1 MFTRPLGTVSAPCLL
16 AFVHNSLIVITK
28 GSAAAGLIRIGVGW
42 IRNCS
47 RLGVSKGSIAV
58 FNNSGSI
65 APAQLVRRSRSWT
78 RPNAPN
84 RAEIAS
90 PACGKSTAVRRLWLV
105 IDCTIAKVFFT
116 LWCNS
121 SNMSRCSFSALSRL
135 AASVA
140 ACSRSLRRVAFSSSS
155 LKSPSLIST
164 KPASWGINIAKQ
176 ARGRYFRRTLI
187 GNPSLVAG
195 VDAMP
200 AHPPKI
206 RIERADWIWLWGSRA
221 THQPANRRPDAKS
234 APNENRVEEA

>member
-121 SNMSRCSFSALSRL
+121 SSMSRCSFSALSRL
-135 AASVA
+135 AASVV
-140 ACSRSLRRVAFSSSS
+140 ACSRSPRRLEFSSSS
-155 LKSPSLIST
+155 LKSPSLISAN
-164 KPASWGINIAKQ
+164 PRVRALIPPSRLGAIFPRAHGG
-176 ARGRYFRRTLI
+176 AVGGRC
-187 GNPSLVAG
+187 SAG
-195 VDAMP
+195 V
-200 AHPPKI
+200 
-206 RIERADWIWLWGSRA
+206 
-221 THQPANRRPDAKS
+221 
-234 APNENRVEEA
+234 NENSPLPDSDLP

>member
-1 MFTRPLGTVSAPCLL
+1 M
-16 AFVHNSLIVITK
+16 TK

-47 RLGVSKGSIAV
+47 RPGVSKGSIAV

-78 RPNAPN
+78 RPNAPS

-90 PACGKSTAVRRLWLV
+90 PACGKSTAVRTLWLI
-105 IDCTIAKVFFT
+105 IDCTIARVFFT

-121 SNMSRCSFSALSRL
+121 SSMSRCSFSALSRL

-155 LKSPSLIST
+155 LKSPSLISA
-164 KPASWGINIAKQ
+164 KPASWGTDTAKQ
-176 ARGRYFRRTLI
+176 ARGRYFRRLVI
-187 GNPSLVAG
+187 GNPSISCRVL
-195 VDAMP
+195 DAMDAGASAQNEAP
-200 AHPPKI
+200 VSIIGPSTTCRKCASMP
-206 RIERADWIWLWGSRA
+206 RLGRQRAA
-221 THQPANRRPDAKS
+221 YPNERRPLGR
-234 APNENRVEEA
+234 PLEPRRR